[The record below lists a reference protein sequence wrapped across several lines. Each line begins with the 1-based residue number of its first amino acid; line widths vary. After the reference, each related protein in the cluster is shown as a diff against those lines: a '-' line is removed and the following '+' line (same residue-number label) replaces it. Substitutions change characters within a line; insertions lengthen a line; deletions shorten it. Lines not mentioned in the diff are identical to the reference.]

1 MGRVSTGFLITEEIM
16 TGKVLWDKL
25 FEPPNFFSK
34 YKHFIILY
42 ASSSTSED
50 QLEYVG
56 LVESKIRHLIL
67 ALERNDHITLAHINP
82 EQFEPLQP
90 EKDTFSAM
98 WFIGLVFEKTEN
110 LNIDLTTDIQAFTA
124 QVHRVSSKT
133 QKENSRIDAKHVRK
147 KQLSSYLPA
156 SVLQRN
162 KRQGISVSTS
172 SGSLINGSGTPV
184 TTPGTFAQPRKRP
197 SDAAFDTVAKKI
209 RTRESADVSRNLE
222 GEECR
227 SPFVINSNDD
237 SFRRSQSTMYSHPSV
252 SMKLPWQ
259 RTSIKSRPW
268 NQLFDR
274 RRL

>member
-1 MGRVSTGFLITEEIM
+1 MG
-16 TGKVLWDKL
+16 
-25 FEPPNFFSK
+25 NFFSK

-82 EQFEPLQP
+82 EQFDPLQP

-162 KRQGISVSTS
+162 KRQGMSVSTS
-172 SGSLINGSGTPV
+172 SGNLINGSGTPV
-184 TTPGTFAQPRKRP
+184 TTPGTFAQPP

-237 SFRRSQSTMYSHPSV
+237 SCSSLSVDDVQSSVCVDETPLAEDVNKKSTLESTIRQETSLKDDDPSQQTV
-252 SMKLPWQ
+252 
-259 RTSIKSRPW
+259 
-268 NQLFDR
+268 
-274 RRL
+274 